1 MNIIRKGKIARSQ
14 QKRTKKNK
22 DGKKPSQRKI
32 KKLQPERS
40 TLLDFAHNLPSQ
52 SFADKTVESTLQ
64 KNLEIIF
71 FNLLEQYLKPSTSIS
86 FN

>member
-14 QKRTKKNK
+14 QKEQKRTKKEI
-22 DGKKPSQRKI
+22 KKPPQRKI
-32 KKLQPERS
+32 QKLQPEIT

-64 KNLEIIF
+64 KSLEIVF
-71 FNLLEQYLKPSTSIS
+71 FLLIGTIP
-86 FN
+86 